1 MSRVAHIMTPG
12 PITIAST
19 ATAAEAGQVMAA
31 RHLRHLPVV
40 DAGGR
45 LVGILSDRDLRG
57 PMVGGHDPKPPPAA
71 DARVTALMTPAPVTA
86 GPDDDLGAVARVIVE
101 RRIGA
106 GPSVDG
112 DGVLVGIISFVDVLR
127 RLAEEA
133 EADARAVAMIE

>member
-1 MSRVAHIMTPG
+1 MTRVAHIMTPA

-19 ATAAEAGQVMAA
+19 ATAAAAGELMVA

-40 DAGGR
+40 DAGGK

-57 PMVGGHDPKPPPAA
+57 PMVGGHDPKPAPAA
-71 DARVTALMTPAPVTA
+71 DAAVTALMTTAPITA

-101 RRIGA
+101 RRFGA
-106 GPSVDG
+106 VPIVDAA
-112 DGVLVGIISFVDVLR
+112 GVLVGIISFVDVLR